1 MNLQEEILRI
11 KSMIIVTEEL
21 GLDLDKK
28 QKIFEL
34 VNVFNDGNFESEIK
48 PYFND
53 IMTFFKFINKYGLL
67 DELDIDN
74 IPYNDIS
81 NEVFDYLDDNG
92 IISNFDYDSIPEAF
106 KNNYLIHGLEH
117 NYEDTIKYI
126 TSKLLTDVQIRP
138 DGLYLYLGN
147 DRDDLGSFFCRSS
160 RGDVSAKDVAK
171 QVFAEDGLGTDWHFD
186 VDTKPS
192 QVIDDLDEKNT
203 IHLKD
208 VIFKEIGN
216 VELSLEDYDSDFF
229 SSLSEEQGTEGYFKI
244 GPEDLNEL
252 IKDSYAIDEL
262 CENDLSELGQ
272 ELKSVYWNAYNTAYE
287 DEIYE
292 LVYNGL
298 DEYFEG
304 KIDEEPKET
313 TKSDGKKVI
322 TYLNYIKIRDFV
334 GNISLFLENNK
345 GGTYTDSYLEYF
357 GRYTTL
363 MNQLIYDQ
371 DYECIDFRT
380 PDYPDWSKIQKYIND
395 MFREYI

>member
-11 KSMIIVTEEL
+11 KSMIIVTEEI
-21 GLDLDKK
+21 GLDSDKK

-67 DELDIDN
+67 YELDINN

-92 IISNFDYDSIPEAF
+92 VLSNFDYDSIPEAF

-126 TSKLLTDVQIRP
+126 TSELLTDVQIRP
-138 DGLYLYLGN
+138 DGFYLYLGN
-147 DRDDLGSFFCRSS
+147 DRDELASFFCGSS
-160 RGDVSAKDVAK
+160 RRDVSAEDVAK
-171 QVFAEDGLGTDWHFD
+171 QVFSEDGLGNDWYFD

-192 QVIDDLDEKNT
+192 DVIDDLDEQNT

-229 SSLSEEQGTEGYFKI
+229 ESLSQEQGTEGYFKI

-252 IKDSYAIDEL
+252 IKDSDAINEL
-262 CENDLSELGQ
+262 CKKDLSELGQ
-272 ELKSVYWNAYNTAYE
+272 ELQNIYWNAYNSAYE
-287 DEIYE
+287 NEIYE
-292 LVYNGL
+292 LVYGGL
-298 DEYFEG
+298 DDYFEG
-304 KIDEEPKET
+304 KIDEVPKEI
-313 TKSDGKKVI
+313 TKSDGKKV
-322 TYLNYIKIRDFV
+322 TKYLNYIKIRDFV

-345 GGTYTDSYLEYF
+345 GQSYSDSFLEYF
-357 GRYTTL
+357 GSYSSL
-363 MNQLIYDQ
+363 MKQLIYDQ

-380 PDYPDWSKIQKYIND
+380 PDYPDWSTTQKYINE
-395 MFREYI
+395 MFRDYI

>member
-11 KSMIIVTEEL
+11 KSMIIVTEEI
-21 GLDLDKK
+21 GLDSDKK

-67 DELDIDN
+67 YELDINN

-92 IISNFDYDSIPEAF
+92 VLSNFDYDSIPEAF

-126 TSKLLTDVQIRP
+126 TSELLTDVQIRP
-138 DGLYLYLGN
+138 DGFYLYLGN
-147 DRDDLGSFFCRSS
+147 DRDELASFFCGSS
-160 RGDVSAKDVAK
+160 RRDVSAEDVAK
-171 QVFAEDGLGTDWHFD
+171 QVFSEDGLGNDWYFD

-192 QVIDDLDEKNT
+192 DVIDDLDEQNT

-229 SSLSEEQGTEGYFKI
+229 ESLSQEQGTEGYFKI

-252 IKDSYAIDEL
+252 IKDSDAINEL
-262 CENDLSELGQ
+262 CKKDLSELGQ
-272 ELKSVYWNAYNTAYE
+272 ELQNIYWNAYNSAYE
-287 DEIYE
+287 NEVYE
-292 LVYNGL
+292 LVYDGL

-304 KIDEEPKET
+304 KIDEVPKEIA
-313 TKSDGKKVI
+313 KSDGKKV
-322 TYLNYIKIRDFV
+322 TKYLNYIKIRDFV

-345 GGTYTDSYLEYF
+345 GQSYSDSFLEYF
-357 GRYTTL
+357 GSYSSL
-363 MNQLIYDQ
+363 MKQLIYDQ

-380 PDYPDWSKIQKYIND
+380 PDYPDWSTTQKYINE
-395 MFREYI
+395 MFNDYI

>member
-11 KSMIIVTEEL
+11 KSMIIVTEEI
-21 GLDLDKK
+21 GLDSDKK

-67 DELDIDN
+67 YELDINN

-92 IISNFDYDSIPEAF
+92 VLSNFDYDSIPEAF

-126 TSKLLTDVQIRP
+126 TSELLTDVQIRP
-138 DGLYLYLGN
+138 DGFYLYLGN
-147 DRDDLGSFFCRSS
+147 DRDELASFFCGSS
-160 RGDVSAKDVAK
+160 RRDVSAEDVAK
-171 QVFAEDGLGTDWHFD
+171 QVFSEDGLGNDWYFD

-192 QVIDDLDEKNT
+192 DVIDDLDEQNT

-229 SSLSEEQGTEGYFKI
+229 ESLSQEQGTEGYFKI

-252 IKDSYAIDEL
+252 IKDSDAINEL
-262 CENDLSELGQ
+262 CKKDLSELGQ
-272 ELKSVYWNAYNTAYE
+272 ELQNIYWNAYNSAYE
-287 DEIYE
+287 NEVYE
-292 LVYNGL
+292 LVYDGL

-304 KIDEEPKET
+304 KIDEVPKEI
-313 TKSDGKKVI
+313 TKSDGKKV
-322 TYLNYIKIRDFV
+322 TKYLNYIKIRDFV

-345 GGTYTDSYLEYF
+345 GQSYSDSFLEYF
-357 GRYTTL
+357 GSYSSL
-363 MNQLIYDQ
+363 MKQLIYDQ

-380 PDYPDWSKIQKYIND
+380 PDYPDWSTTQKYINK
-395 MFREYI
+395 MFNDYI

>member
-11 KSMIIVTEEL
+11 KSMIIVTEEI
-21 GLDLDKK
+21 GLDSDKK

-67 DELDIDN
+67 YELDINN

-81 NEVFDYLDDNG
+81 NEVFDYLEDNG
-92 IISNFDYDSIPEAF
+92 ILSNFDYDSIPEAF

-126 TSKLLTDVQIRP
+126 TSDLLTDVQIRP
-138 DGLYLYLGN
+138 DGFYLYLGN
-147 DRDDLGSFFCRSS
+147 DRDELASFFCGSS
-160 RGDVSAKDVAK
+160 RRDVSAEDVAK
-171 QVFAEDGLGTDWHFD
+171 QVFSEDGLGNDWYFD

-192 QVIDDLDEKNT
+192 DVIDDLDEQNT

-229 SSLSEEQGTEGYFKI
+229 ESLSQEQGTEGYFKI

-252 IKDSYAIDEL
+252 IKDSDAINEL
-262 CENDLSELGQ
+262 CKKDLSELGQ
-272 ELKSVYWNAYNTAYE
+272 ELQNIYWNAYNSAYE
-287 DEIYE
+287 NEIYE
-292 LVYNGL
+292 LVYDGL

-304 KIDEEPKET
+304 KIDEVPKEI
-313 TKSDGKKVI
+313 TKSDGKKV
-322 TYLNYIKIRDFV
+322 TKYLNYIKIRDFV

-345 GGTYTDSYLEYF
+345 GQSYSDSFLEYF
-357 GRYTTL
+357 GSYSSL
-363 MNQLIYDQ
+363 MKQLIYDQ

-380 PDYPDWSKIQKYIND
+380 PDYPDWSTTQKYINE
-395 MFREYI
+395 MFRDYI

>member
-11 KSMIIVTEEL
+11 KSMIIVTEEI
-21 GLDLDKK
+21 GLDSDKK

-67 DELDIDN
+67 YELDINN

-92 IISNFDYDSIPEAF
+92 VLSNFDYDSIPEAF

-126 TSKLLTDVQIRP
+126 TSELLTDVQIRP
-138 DGLYLYLGN
+138 DGFYLYLGN
-147 DRDDLGSFFCRSS
+147 DRDELASFFCGSS
-160 RGDVSAKDVAK
+160 RRDVSAEDVAK
-171 QVFAEDGLGTDWHFD
+171 QVFSEDGLGNDWYFD

-192 QVIDDLDEKNT
+192 DVIDDLDEQNT

-229 SSLSEEQGTEGYFKI
+229 ESLSQEQGTEGYFKI

-252 IKDSYAIDEL
+252 IKDSDAINEL
-262 CENDLSELGQ
+262 CKKDLSELGQ
-272 ELKSVYWNAYNTAYE
+272 ELQNIYWNAYNSAYE
-287 DEIYE
+287 NEVYE
-292 LVYNGL
+292 LVYDGL

-304 KIDEEPKET
+304 KIDEVPKEI
-313 TKSDGKKVI
+313 TKSDGKKV
-322 TYLNYIKIRDFV
+322 TKYLNYIKIF
-334 GNISLFLENNK
+334 EK
-345 GGTYTDSYLEYF
+345 
-357 GRYTTL
+357 
-363 MNQLIYDQ
+363 
-371 DYECIDFRT
+371 ID
-380 PDYPDWSKIQKYIND
+380 I
-395 MFREYI
+395 

>member
-11 KSMIIVTEEL
+11 KSMIIVTEEI
-21 GLDLDKK
+21 GLDSDNK

-67 DELDIDN
+67 YELDINN

-92 IISNFDYDSIPEAF
+92 VLSNFDYDSIPEAF

-126 TSKLLTDVQIRP
+126 TSELLTDVQIRP
-138 DGLYLYLGN
+138 DGFYLYLGN
-147 DRDDLGSFFCRSS
+147 DRDELASFFCGSS
-160 RGDVSAKDVAK
+160 RRDVSAEDVAK
-171 QVFAEDGLGTDWHFD
+171 QVFSEDGLGNDWYFD

-192 QVIDDLDEKNT
+192 DVIDDLDEQNT

-229 SSLSEEQGTEGYFKI
+229 ESLSQEQGTEGYFKI

-252 IKDSYAIDEL
+252 IKDSDAINEL
-262 CENDLSELGQ
+262 CKKDLSELGQ
-272 ELKSVYWNAYNTAYE
+272 ELQNIYWNAYNSAYE
-287 DEIYE
+287 NEVYE
-292 LVYNGL
+292 LVYDGL

-304 KIDEEPKET
+304 KIDEVPKEI
-313 TKSDGKKVI
+313 TKSDGKKV
-322 TYLNYIKIRDFV
+322 TKYLNYIKIRDFV

-345 GGTYTDSYLEYF
+345 GQSYSDSFLEYF
-357 GRYTTL
+357 GSYSSL
-363 MNQLIYDQ
+363 MKQLIYDQ

-380 PDYPDWSKIQKYIND
+380 PDYPDWSTTQKYINE
-395 MFREYI
+395 MFNDYI